1 MPNQKIFC
9 NTPWYE
15 LHIYWDGSLGICCL
29 EDHKLY
35 ESDDQYNIASMSIA
49 DWFNSGP
56 VRVFR
61 QQVLGNATVNA
72 CRKCWDEEQLGG
84 HSRRFKSLQK
94 SAIFMQAFDDSF
106 EQSSGRAHFDTS
118 GATSTHPVDIHINLG
133 NYCNLACKMCIP
145 QASSMIASQQVQWG
159 IESSRQFLGTDWTK
173 NTVVWNNF
181 LNQLLDIPGL
191 NNIHF
196 MGGETLLTS
205 RFEQL
210 VDHMIAN
217 NRFDLCFSFV
227 TNGTIFKPELMQ
239 KLSKFRRVGIEVSIE
254 TMDEHNAYQRQ
265 GTDTAQV
272 LKNISRYRSLCDQ
285 SSITVTLRPAVSFLT
300 IGYFPALLQH
310 CLNHGLMVKS
320 LLVDTPRFLDAI
332 LLPQRTKQL
341 YFEKYQ
347 QLLYQLSRVHIPND
361 YNASDPHNLNMIIKE
376 QIQMCMNILCTD
388 TPDHADQQ
396 YQQLVDHCSRWD
408 KIYGYDARELYPEL
422 NMIWDQYGY

>member
-133 NYCNLACKMCIP
+133 NYCNLACKM
-145 QASSMIASQQVQWG
+145 
-159 IESSRQFLGTDWTK
+159 
-173 NTVVWNNF
+173 
-181 LNQLLDIPGL
+181 
-191 NNIHF
+191 
-196 MGGETLLTS
+196 
-205 RFEQL
+205 
-210 VDHMIAN
+210 
-217 NRFDLCFSFV
+217 
-227 TNGTIFKPELMQ
+227 
-239 KLSKFRRVGIEVSIE
+239 
-254 TMDEHNAYQRQ
+254 
-265 GTDTAQV
+265 
-272 LKNISRYRSLCDQ
+272 
-285 SSITVTLRPAVSFLT
+285 
-300 IGYFPALLQH
+300 
-310 CLNHGLMVKS
+310 
-320 LLVDTPRFLDAI
+320 
-332 LLPQRTKQL
+332 
-341 YFEKYQ
+341 
-347 QLLYQLSRVHIPND
+347 
-361 YNASDPHNLNMIIKE
+361 
-376 QIQMCMNILCTD
+376 
-388 TPDHADQQ
+388 
-396 YQQLVDHCSRWD
+396 
-408 KIYGYDARELYPEL
+408 
-422 NMIWDQYGY
+422 